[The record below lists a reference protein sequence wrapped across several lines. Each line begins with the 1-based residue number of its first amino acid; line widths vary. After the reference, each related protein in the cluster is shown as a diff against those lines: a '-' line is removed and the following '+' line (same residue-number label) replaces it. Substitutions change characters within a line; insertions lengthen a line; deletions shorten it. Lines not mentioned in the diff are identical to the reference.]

1 MQFTTTSELNLFD
14 APAINE
20 ELVSVGE
27 FFAGSGGVTH
37 AMENIPGMK
46 VKWVLNHDK
55 TAIRTN
61 VFHHKDIKHY
71 WADVYAQDEHEM
83 EPVDFIWASIE
94 CTQHSRAK
102 GGGEKNM
109 GSYTM
114 GYELVRYIK
123 HLHPKIIGIENVPEF
138 KKWAPVDAAGKPDK
152 NRTGEEFERWKK
164 TIMALG
170 YDYTESIRN
179 AADDGIPTRR
189 VRYFAFFTQIDLNIE
204 FSWPEP
210 THSKTGTD
218 GKKKWI
224 ACKSFL
230 NLDEEGRSIFGRE
243 KPLCQNTL
251 KRIAG
256 GIRKFAP
263 ELHFI
268 FQYYGTGDN
277 VQSVEK
283 PLNTVTTKDRHVFV
297 SYEKLKFIQDHC
309 HQDHYCGIDDPIS
322 PQLTRQNKQLITI
335 DKKFVDDYYTHVGTG
350 HSVDGPINTITT
362 ANSKHLVSIKSQFIH
377 KYYGGAWTNRK
388 EQHHCQSLDEP
399 IPTITTGDHNTIIN
413 AKASFIS
420 KQYNSNGNPGVNN
433 QSVDEPLSSITTKE
447 KMQFITTYFNSN
459 GNPGSQNQ
467 SIESPLNTVLT
478 GQNKKALIT
487 TDTNLIDFDIK
498 MRFLSVKELSL
509 CSTFP
514 GDYFTKEGLKLSTK
528 DAIRLIGN
536 AVPPLW
542 AQKLI
547 EPAVKILLNE
557 KQQRKN

>member
-1 MQFTTTSELNLFD
+1 MELTTTCELNFFD
-14 APAINE
+14 APVIDDNT
-20 ELVSVGE
+20 VSVGE

-83 EPVDFIWASIE
+83 ESVDFIWASIE

-138 KKWAPVDAAGKPDK
+138 KKWAPVDANGNPDK

-164 TIMALG
+164 TIMDLG

-189 VRYFAFFTQIDLNIE
+189 VRYFAFFTQRGLNIE
-204 FSWPEP
+204 FSWPEH

-230 NLDEEGRSIFGRE
+230 NLEEEGRSIFGRE

-309 HQDHYCGIDDPIS
+309 HQDHYCGVDEPIS
-322 PQLTRQNKQLITI
+322 PQLTRQNKQLITV
-335 DKKFVDDYYTHVGTG
+335 DKQFVGDYYTRDNTA
-350 HSVDGPINTITT
+350 HSIEGPINTITT
-362 ANSKHLVSIKSQFIH
+362 ENSKHLVSIKSQFIH
-377 KYYGGAWTNRK
+377 KYYGGAWKNRK

-399 IPTITTGDHNTIIN
+399 IPTITTADHNTVVS
-413 AKASFIS
+413 SFIS
-420 KQYNSNGNPGVNN
+420 IQNNCSGHPEASN
-433 QSVDEPLSSITTKE
+433 SSIDGPLNSLTTQE
-447 KMQFITTYFNSN
+447 KMQFITTYFSSN
-459 GNPGSQNQ
+459 GNQGRQNQ
-467 SIESPLNTVLT
+467 SIDTPINTILT

-487 TDTNLIDFDIK
+487 TDTNLFDFDIK
-498 MRFLSVKELSL
+498 MRFLTVTELSL

-514 GDYFTKEGLKLSTK
+514 CDYFTKEGLKLSTK

-536 AVPPLW
+536 AVPPMWVMILL
-542 AQKLI
+542 K
-547 EPAVKILLNE
+547 PAVAALQNV
-557 KQQRKN
+557 KQQIKQTA